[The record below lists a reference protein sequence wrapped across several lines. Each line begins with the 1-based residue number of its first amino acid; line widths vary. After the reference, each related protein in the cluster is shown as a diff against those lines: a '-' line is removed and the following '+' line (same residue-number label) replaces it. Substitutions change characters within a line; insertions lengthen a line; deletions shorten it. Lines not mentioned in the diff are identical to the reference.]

1 MEMGYL
7 IKFKNMN
14 LEESY
19 EYCVNV
25 LKRHIDKIDQLII
38 TESNSEFYIG
48 LSEKGTALRIV
59 KVKFPFLMIY
69 IENHEVN
76 YNFDQF
82 KTLDTVKILLCE
94 FVDGNYHVQFNS
106 ITNKLATIWWDK
118 EELFPFEFGM
128 SKEELRIQKGVSFQK
143 INK

>member
-82 KTLDTVKILLCE
+82 KTLDTLKILLCE

-128 SKEELRIQKGVSFQK
+128 RKEELRIQKGVSFQK